1 MRQTDE
7 AQAQREERG
16 GELREGSVKCAGA
29 ATVEMARDAFAPFL
43 PGSLLTRELF
53 QKVFGISWTS

>member
-29 ATVEMARDAFAPFL
+29 ATVEMARDAFAPAPFL

-53 QKVFGISWTS
+53 